1 MNKISTH
8 WPVNIRGNLDS
19 LKALRARFNLDFAG
33 YVDNLLAP
41 ERRAK
46 NPSSSDII
54 NGFSLDNDDSYN
66 ELQSDSSE
74 SNNTAN
80 GRNKDLSA
88 IIKAKLTAL
97 NLSII

>member
-1 MNKISTH
+1 
-8 WPVNIRGNLDS
+8 
-19 LKALRARFNLDFAG
+19 
-33 YVDNLLAP
+33 LLAP

-88 IIKAKLTAL
+88 IIMPVFEYGSESPSGAKLSPSLAKSLANGLDLTVSATKTTFP
-97 NLSII
+97 

>member
-1 MNKISTH
+1 MTA
-8 WPVNIRGNLDS
+8 GNLTP
-19 LKALRARFNLDFAG
+19 G

-66 ELQSDSSE
+66 HQPDKTICWLYYGQ
-74 SNNTAN
+74 
-80 GRNKDLSA
+80 RFFCLISA
-88 IIKAKLTAL
+88 S
-97 NLSII
+97 LSI